1 MDAREC
7 LLTRRSV
14 RKYRTDPIPREVLER
29 IMEAAVAAPSAIN
42 FQHWYFVV
50 VESPERVEEIRQ
62 IMERVTDKFRPD
74 LKKRFAN
81 HPETVTQT
89 ENFLNTLG
97 HAPVCILAYF
107 LKDSYPDRDG
117 AMQSVSAAIENLLL
131 AAWAE
136 GLGSCW
142 LSAPQKLGFGPE
154 LQARFAPDKGEFVAA
169 ITLGYSDESPNMP
182 VRREGRYTFI

>member
-50 VESPERVEEIRQ
+50 VRSPGEMESLRNIMFRVVERFSPVLA
-62 IMERVTDKFRPD
+62 ERFR
-74 LKKRFAN
+74 N
-81 HPETVTQT
+81 HPETQRETKH
-89 ENFLNTLG
+89 FLATLG
-97 HAPVCILAYF
+97 GAPVCVLAFF

-117 AMQSVSAAIENLLL
+117 AMQSVSAAVENLLL

-142 LSAPQKLGFGPE
+142 MSAPQRMGFGPE
-154 LQARFAPDKGEFVAA
+154 LRERFAPDKGEFVAA
-169 ITLGYSDESPNMP
+169 ITLGYSDESPKMP